1 MPYSPGTTH
10 TVAITRTVEIDVTVT
25 VYPEHKEIEIDHAR
39 DCDTDKPIELTETE
53 IDEVHQIALPD
64 FHAALQDA
72 ADDAREEQ
80 RRFNEWETKKDVRN
94 EG

>member
-72 ADDAREEQ
+72 RDDAREEQ
-80 RRFNEWETKKDVRN
+80 HRFDEWENKQ
-94 EG
+94 